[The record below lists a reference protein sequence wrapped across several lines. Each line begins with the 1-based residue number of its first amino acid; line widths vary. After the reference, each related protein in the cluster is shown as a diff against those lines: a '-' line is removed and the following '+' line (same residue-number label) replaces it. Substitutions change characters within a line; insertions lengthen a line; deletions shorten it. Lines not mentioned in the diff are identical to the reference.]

1 VKQGVQLSGKGL
13 TASILRSKGRSVWG
27 MNILGGLAQIEK
39 QLLSK
44 EGRKGGRKEGR
55 KEREVRG
62 ESVGKTYE

>member
-1 VKQGVQLSGKGL
+1 
-13 TASILRSKGRSVWG
+13 

-44 EGRKGGRKEGR
+44 EGRK
-55 KEREVRG
+55 EREVRG